1 MAIRPIL
8 NPPPHIYA
16 SVALDRAAALRKDPG
31 FLERVRRDPATRV
44 VPLSRLRVPV
54 RVDPRRGPR
63 LVTFSAAELDPGP
76 LPILLG
82 IVDGVPLLACD
93 WLDEP
98 PPGAPPFVELREVGP
113 LLPRR
118 EAGLLAQ
125 ARGLVHWHARHRFCG
140 ACGTPTVAVQAGHAR
155 LCPACATETF
165 PRTDPAMIVLV
176 SHGERALLG
185 RSARFPPGMYST
197 LAGFVEPGE
206 SLEDT
211 VRREVFE
218 EAGVIVDAITY
229 RSSQPWPFPQS
240 LMVGFRATARST
252 ELRLDPEE
260 LEDALWL
267 ERALLAD
274 PERCPI
280 RLPGPDSIARF
291 LIEEWLAEA

>member
-8 NPPPHIYA
+8 NPPPHVYA
-16 SVALDRAAALRKDPG
+16 SVELDRAAALRKDPG
-31 FLERVRRDPATRV
+31 FLERARLDPATRV
-44 VPLSRLRVPV
+44 VLLSRLRVPV
-54 RVDPRRGPR
+54 RVDPAQGPH
-63 LVTFSAAELDPGP
+63 LVTFSAAEVDPGP
-76 LPILLG
+76 VPILLG
-82 IVDGVPLLACD
+82 VVDGVPLLARD
-93 WLDEP
+93 WPDEP

-113 LLPRR
+113 VLSRA

-125 ARGLVHWHARHRFCG
+125 ARGLLHWHERHRFCG
-140 ACGTPTVAVQAGHAR
+140 ACGTPTLPVQAGHAR
-155 LCPACATETF
+155 LCKACGTETF

-176 SHGERALLG
+176 THGERALLG

-218 EAGVIVDAITY
+218 EAGVVLGAITY

-240 LMVGFRATARST
+240 LMVGFRAEARST
-252 ELRLDPEE
+252 ELRLDPDE

-267 ERALLAD
+267 ERAVLAD